1 MQTAVESKP
10 KPINMSYTSIT
21 NMEHVVA
28 RARKWGNSVGIIIPK
43 GVADKEGIRP
53 GVDVEALLRGRA
65 RGDTVKKTFGLLSG
79 KFKKPIGELMRESD
93 RELYND

>member
-1 MQTAVESKP
+1 
-10 KPINMSYTSIT
+10 
-21 NMEHVVA
+21 MEHVVA
-28 RARKWGNSVGIIIPK
+28 KARKWGNSVGIIIPK

-53 GVDVEALLRGRA
+53 GVDVEALLRGKA
-65 RGDTVKKTFGLLSG
+65 GDDTVKKTFGLLRG